1 MTEAEQHA
9 LQEGLRSADVFVL
22 RRCQILL
29 GSARGQQ
36 ARGLAEQLGCDDQT
50 VRNAIRAFNTR
61 GLATWQR
68 GSSAP
73 HRTPHAIFDADRRE
87 QLQTLLHQS
96 PRTFGQPTSVWTLQ
110 RAADVAYAEGITP
123 RRVSGEAIRQALA
136 ALKTRWKRAKHWI
149 TSPDPAYA
157 RKKNSAT
164 ASSGS
169 QAPTPTGRWALR
181 MKCGGVA

>member
-1 MTEAEQHA
+1 MRTPIVLRAFTDAEVHA
-9 LQEGLRSADVFVL
+9 LQEGLRSADAFVL

-29 GSARGQQ
+29 ASARGQR
-36 ARGLAEQLGCDDQT
+36 ARQIATLLGCDDQT
-50 VRNAIRAFNTR
+50 VRNAIHAFNAW
-61 GLATWQR
+61 GLAALRR

-87 QLQTLLHQS
+87 PRRTLLHQS

-123 RRVSGEAIRQALA
+123 RRVSGEAIRHALA
-136 ALKTRWKRAKHWI
+136 ALQTRWKRAKHWI

-157 RKKNSAT
+157 RKKNSAI
-164 ASSGS
+164 ASSG
-169 QAPTPTGRWALR
+169 
-181 MKCGGVA
+181 